1 MKTTEAIGMA
11 LRIITLTLLL
21 DAISLQWNGFL
32 QYLFAFVAVLT
43 WGASGYLEGLADRK
57 EE

>member
-1 MKTTEAIGMA
+1 MKTVKGIGKA
-11 LRIITLTLLL
+11 LRIITLILLL
-21 DAISLQWNGFL
+21 NAISLQWSGFL
-32 QYLFAFVAVLT
+32 QYLFALVAVLT